1 MNKSA
6 IMMAFV
12 LAMMP
17 VVVKANGVVIHPNG
31 SVSTVITT
39 PAINHDNQ
47 RELSKEEIMLH
58 RIAILEKAKNSQDPD
73 VLMMAKQVRATIA
86 KEQELEQ
93 LKQENWLKYLFVA
106 EKKMVFLTLCLII
119 LFIPIG
125 LLIWGVVYD
134 WIKETKKAKNKS
146 NLINQSE

>member
-17 VVVKANGVVIHPNG
+17 VVVKANGVVINPNG

-39 PAINHDNQ
+39 QAVNYDTQ
-47 RELSKEEIMLH
+47 RELSKEEIMLY

-73 VLMMAKQVRATIA
+73 VLMMAQKVRQDIA

-134 WIKETKKAKNKS
+134 WIKETKKAKKQE
-146 NLINQSE
+146 QSY

>member
-6 IMMAFV
+6 IMMVSV
-12 LAMMP
+12 LAVMP
-17 VVVKANGVVIHPNG
+17 MVVKANGVVINPNG

-39 PAINHDNQ
+39 QAVNYDTQ
-47 RELSKEEIMLH
+47 RELSKEEIMLY

-73 VLMMAKQVRATIA
+73 VLMMAQKVRQDIA

-106 EKKMVFLTLCLII
+106 KKEMVFLTLCLII

-125 LLIWGVVYD
+125 LLIWSVVQD
-134 WIKETKKAKNKS
+134 WIKETKKAKEQT
-146 NLINQSE
+146 QSY

>member
-1 MNKSA
+1 MKKSA
-6 IMMAFV
+6 IMMVFV

-17 VVVKANGVVIHPNG
+17 MVVKANGVVINPNG

-39 PAINHDNQ
+39 QAVNHDNQ
-47 RELSKEEIMLH
+47 RELSKEEITLY

-73 VLMMAKQVRATIA
+73 VLIMAQKVRQDIA

-106 EKKMVFLTLCLII
+106 EKKMLFLTLCLII

>member
-39 PAINHDNQ
+39 QAVNYDTQ
-47 RELSKEEIMLH
+47 RELSKEEIMLY

-73 VLMMAKQVRATIA
+73 VLMMAQKVRQDIA

-134 WIKETKKAKNKS
+134 WIKETKKAKKQE
-146 NLINQSE
+146 QSY

>member
-17 VVVKANGVVIHPNG
+17 VVVKANGVVINPNG

-39 PAINHDNQ
+39 QAVNYDTQ
-47 RELSKEEIMLH
+47 RELSKEEIMLY

-73 VLMMAKQVRATIA
+73 VLMMAQKVRQDIA

-106 EKKMVFLTLCLII
+106 KKEMVFLTLCLII

-134 WIKETKKAKNKS
+134 WIKETKKAKKQE
-146 NLINQSE
+146 QSY

>member
-47 RELSKEEIMLH
+47 RELSKEEIMLY

-73 VLMMAKQVRATIA
+73 VLMMAQKVRQDIA

-134 WIKETKKAKNKS
+134 WIKETKKAKKQE
-146 NLINQSE
+146 QSY

>member
-47 RELSKEEIMLH
+47 RELSKEEIMLY

-73 VLMMAKQVRATIA
+73 VLMMAQKVRQDIA

-106 EKKMVFLTLCLII
+106 KKEMVFLTLCLII

-125 LLIWGVVYD
+125 LLIWSVVQD
-134 WIKETKKAKNKS
+134 WIKETKKAKEQT
-146 NLINQSE
+146 QSY